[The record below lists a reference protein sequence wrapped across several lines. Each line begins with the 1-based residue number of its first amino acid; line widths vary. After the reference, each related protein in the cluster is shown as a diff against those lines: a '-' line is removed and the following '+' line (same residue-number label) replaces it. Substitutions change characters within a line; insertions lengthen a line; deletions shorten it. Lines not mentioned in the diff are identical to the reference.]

1 MSFQCER
8 CGKVTDKIT
17 YKIVKTEPKE
27 VKGLC
32 SYCEMETLWEIKRT
46 NKGPI
51 PEPNLQSQELRMKR
65 AKRIY

>member
-17 YKIVKTEPKE
+17 YMVVKSEPKE

-32 SYCEMETLWEIKRT
+32 SYCEMEVKEK
-46 NKGPI
+46 K
-51 PEPNLQSQELRMKR
+51 
-65 AKRIY
+65 

>member
-17 YKIVKTEPKE
+17 YKIVKEEPKE

-32 SYCEMETLWEIKRT
+32 SYCEMGIKIKDDSLLDANPYRYALGT
-46 NKGPI
+46 IDN
-51 PEPNLQSQELRMKR
+51 E
-65 AKRIY
+65 